1 MLKPQGPKEP
11 INCRMHALLMCIR
24 QAMIMA
30 LGGLEDFLGMERSII
45 PKRKRN

>member
-1 MLKPQGPKEP
+1 MSKSQEPKEP
-11 INCRMHALLMCIR
+11 INCKMYALLMCIR

-30 LGGLEDFLGMERSII
+30 LGGLEDFLEMERSIV